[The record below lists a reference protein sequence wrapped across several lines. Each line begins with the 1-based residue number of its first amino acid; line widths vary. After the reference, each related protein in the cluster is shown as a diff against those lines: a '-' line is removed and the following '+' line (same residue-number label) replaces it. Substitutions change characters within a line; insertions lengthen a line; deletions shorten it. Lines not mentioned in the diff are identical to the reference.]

1 MIGFLHN
8 IMNTVKRH
16 YNWISDFFEDLDMPL
31 PVFLKYIIGFI
42 LIILLIGC
50 IDAVTTELVVN
61 VVCFVSVE
69 EEGVSRS
76 FSLISKD
83 GRVLIITGADVVYA
97 GDGITI
103 LKVTIPWQLKGMVG
117 KGAVANL
124 ISSGFDDFVEYHLV
138 LESNSRGSYLS
149 KEIYLFAGYLTYTFY
164 GSPYDT
170 LSLKFI

>member
-1 MIGFLHN
+1 MIGFLHE
-8 IMNTVKRH
+8 IINTVKRH
-16 YNWISDFFEDLDMPL
+16 YNWLSDFFEDLDIPL

-50 IDAVTTELVVN
+50 IDTVTTELVVN

-69 EEGVSRS
+69 EEGVSRD

-83 GRVLIITGADVVYA
+83 GNVLIITGADVIYT

-103 LKVTIPWQLKGMVG
+103 FKVTIPWQLKGMIG
-117 KGAVANL
+117 KDTVVNL
-124 ISSGFDDFVEYHLV
+124 IPLDLGDFIEYHLV
-138 LESNSRGSYLS
+138 LESNSRGFYLD
-149 KEIYLFAGYLTYTFY
+149 KELNLFAGFLTYRFLE
-164 GSPYDT
+164 SPYDA

>member
-1 MIGFLHN
+1 MIGFLHD

-16 YNWISDFFEDLDMPL
+16 YNWLSDFFEDLDMPL

-50 IDAVTTELVVN
+50 IDTVTTELVVN

-69 EEGVSRS
+69 EEGVSRD

-83 GRVLIITGADVVYA
+83 GRVLIITGADVLYA

-103 LKVTIPWQLKGMVG
+103 IKVTIPWQLKGMVG
-117 KGAVANL
+117 KNTVVNL
-124 ISSGFDDFVEYHLV
+124 ISSGLDDFVEYHLV

-149 KEIYLFAGYLTYTFY
+149 KELNLFAGFLTYTFC
-164 GSPYDT
+164 GSHYDA